1 MNKKVACVVRQQSNN
16 KMEID
21 QLKEKSMLRS
31 SLDQTQNE
39 SILEALEDED
49 DEVDDLD
56 VSHISMHEEGDSIL
70 VCDSQES

>member
-1 MNKKVACVVRQQSNN
+1 
-16 KMEID
+16 
-21 QLKEKSMLRS
+21 MLRS

-56 VSHISMHEEGDSIL
+56 VSHISMREEGDSIL

>member
-1 MNKKVACVVRQQSNN
+1 MVRQQSNN

-56 VSHISMHEEGDSIL
+56 VSHISMREEGDSIL